1 MNPLA
6 NGLNQVL
13 DATLSTMESV
23 AATCEELQTE
33 NSILQQ
39 KLAEQERIYL
49 EKVASSRPVLSND
62 KIDRVLDRLENLHLV
77 PAEWRPKIASQLKAD
92 PNAALGLIMQLTDT
106 YMPAH
111 SEGGGIAKSA
121 ADHTISDSDPDG
133 WAACARG
140 EDVQVRK

>member
-23 AATCEELQTE
+23 AAACEELQTE
-33 NSILQQ
+33 NSSLQQ

-49 EKVASSRPVLSND
+49 EKVASSRSVLSND

-111 SEGGGIAKSA
+111 SEGGGIAKFA
-121 ADHTISDSDPDG
+121 ADHTTSDSDPDG
-133 WAACARG
+133 WDACARG